1 MTLITS
7 EWLCKKHACAEQ
19 VAVFEREWPDGAEIT
34 EANVLRAL
42 TLKLDIVWFAA
53 VFLQPSA
60 WAAYKEAIA
69 SPRAAYEEA
78 AAPAWANEEAAA
90 SAWAAYKE
98 AVARCLIGYL
108 REPEGVTA

>member
-60 WAAYKEAIA
+60 WAAYKEA
-69 SPRAAYEEA
+69 
-78 AAPAWANEEAAA
+78 
-90 SAWAAYKE
+90 
-98 AVARCLIGYL
+98 VARCLIGYL

>member
-7 EWLCKKHACAEQ
+7 EWLRKKHACAQQ

-42 TLKLDIVWFAA
+42 TLNLDIVWFAA
-53 VFLQPSA
+53 VYLQPSAWAAYEKATASAGAAYKEAIASA

-69 SPRAAYEEA
+69 
-78 AAPAWANEEAAA
+78 
-90 SAWAAYKE
+90 
-98 AVARCLIGYL
+98 RCLIGL
-108 REPEGVTA
+108 TCASASRRE